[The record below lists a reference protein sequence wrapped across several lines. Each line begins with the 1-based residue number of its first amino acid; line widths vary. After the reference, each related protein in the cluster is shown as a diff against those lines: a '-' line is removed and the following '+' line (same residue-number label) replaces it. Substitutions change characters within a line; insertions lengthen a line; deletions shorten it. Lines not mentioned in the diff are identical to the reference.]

1 MTGGVVTRT
10 GISSP
15 VLALSGERPE
25 WERRAG
31 VPEVVAIAREA
42 DRLGYEFLTCPDH
55 VAVPLGVARG
65 EQFYDPLSTFSHL
78 AAVTERIRF
87 LPFVL
92 VLPFYHPLELAK
104 RYGGLDHL
112 SGGRLTLGVGVGN
125 LQEEFDILGV
135 PFEDRGARADDALR
149 ALRAA
154 WGRRVVSYDGPF
166 YSFAD
171 LVVQPHAVQE
181 RVPVW
186 VGGHS
191 ARALRRAV
199 TLGDGWAP
207 APVAFRGP
215 DPDRLRTMLGSVD
228 LPPGFDVL
236 LGPVRP
242 LDPSGEPDHVREV
255 LAGAA
260 DAGAT
265 VFRLTVVHR
274 SLEHYLEQLA
284 AYAEIVGLEV
294 RG

>member
-1 MTGGVVTRT
+1 MRT
-10 GISSP
+10 GIASP
-15 VLALSGERPE
+15 ILALSGERPD
-25 WERRAG
+25 WEHRAG
-31 VPEVVAIAREA
+31 LAEVVTVAREA

-55 VAVPLGVARG
+55 VAVPRGVERG
-65 EQFYDPLSTFSHL
+65 EQFYDPLSTFSYL
-78 AAVTERIRF
+78 AALTERIRF

-125 LQEEFDILGV
+125 LREEFDVLDV
-135 PFEDRGARADDALR
+135 PFDDRGARADDALR

-154 WGRRVVSYDGPF
+154 WGTRVVSYDGPF
-166 YSFAD
+166 YAFDD
-171 LVVQPHAVQE
+171 LVVQPHAAQV
-181 RVPVW
+181 RLPVW

-215 DPDRLRTMLGSVD
+215 DPQRLREMLATVD
-228 LPPGFDVL
+228 LPAGFDVL
-236 LGPVRP
+236 LGAAHP
-242 LDPSGEPDHVREV
+242 LDPVGDADRVRAVVAE
-255 LAGAA
+255 AA

-265 VFRLTVVHR
+265 VLRLTVVHR

-284 AYAEIVGLEV
+284 AYAEIVGLASE
-294 RG
+294 R